1 MKESVITT
9 FPSFS
14 INSLISK
21 RTESNIDTLPR
32 IFPFKRH
39 QRPTFLETVH
49 YPCNME
55 SRVISHATLQYTLYR
70 RFPRNNSSDFP
81 AERSQLE
88 SNNRNLHSMPR
99 NKKRFVGEKVFFLE
113 VRPVFCYWINPRPPL
128 DTFYRP
134 TLIEMSLEN
143 GCARV
148 LFNRPRWFF
157 SSFFLPS
164 RWSFVIVPFF
174 PRLRSRERPSRTSA
188 NYLQLEIRE
197 EEKKGSR
204 FTFSSRFR
212 IDFQRRLF

>member
-1 MKESVITT
+1 MV
-9 FPSFS
+9 
-14 INSLISK
+14 
-21 RTESNIDTLPR
+21 
-32 IFPFKRH
+32 
-39 QRPTFLETVH
+39 
-49 YPCNME
+49 
-55 SRVISHATLQYTLYR
+55 
-70 RFPRNNSSDFP
+70 
-81 AERSQLE
+81 
-88 SNNRNLHSMPR
+88 
-99 NKKRFVGEKVFFLE
+99 EKVFFLE

-128 DTFYRP
+128 DAFYRP

-212 IDFQRRLF
+212 IDFQRRLFSILFEISKRISLSIYFFLLWNFYSFTISNKEYDPNLMIASTKGQRVGGSNRVAWRVDRSAERRLAWLDRRVNAVENTFDAAPRFINIHRFPVSRLMVSRA

>member
-1 MKESVITT
+1 MLFLTLLYSIHFIDAFHAIT
-9 FPSFS
+9 P
-14 INSLISK
+14 LISPRK
-21 RTESNIDTLPR
+21 DRSSNR
-32 IFPFKRH
+32 IIEISIAC
-39 QRPTFLETVH
+39 LETR
-49 YPCNME
+49 
-55 SRVISHATLQYTLYR
+55 SD
-70 RFPRNNSSDFP
+70 SS
-81 AERSQLE
+81 A
-88 SNNRNLHSMPR
+88 
-99 NKKRFVGEKVFFLE
+99 VVEKVFFLE

-128 DTFYRP
+128 DAFYRP